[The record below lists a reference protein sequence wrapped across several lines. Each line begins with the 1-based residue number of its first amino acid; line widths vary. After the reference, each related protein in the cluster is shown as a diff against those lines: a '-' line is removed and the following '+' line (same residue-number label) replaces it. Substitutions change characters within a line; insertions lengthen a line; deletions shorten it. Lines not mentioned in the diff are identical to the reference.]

1 MMSVCRHFDVKGSF
15 VNCEKFI
22 PLSFVML
29 SVVAAL
35 SACSD
40 RKDAVPEML
49 ADIYN
54 AESGKA
60 YTMVGVGSQQFIDSI
75 DAHESFNKLV
85 QSFLDNGFVDSC
97 MSCEPSRVDNPHF
110 DPLYYLSFVA
120 MKEESGVIHLPV
132 EMTSYASL
140 KELRCRLKL
149 ELEKKQP
156 ESYRLGAV
164 ATAGGV
170 IFYKSLYTYDF
181 NDEKEFKADCI
192 IENGSYSESIVG
204 RSDVDDGSF
213 RANTVCKVFA
223 NTDVYYDPYWKKWV
237 SKLIDHC
244 KKSPLQ

>member
-170 IFYKSLYTYDF
+170 VFYKSLYTYDF

-213 RANTVCKVFA
+213 RANAVCKVFA